1 MKPRTLLILI
11 TATALYACQTYVSNL
26 AIEPS
31 FTYQAMTGGGMV
43 VGGVSSDLENL
54 GAKRANRYADE
65 IKMAVEQ
72 ERTELVVIDTDSLRK
87 KMESATY
94 QAMMAE
100 WTDGLVISK
109 QTIAAVRKAVP
120 NIKSASF
127 ARIEETSTRVSNT
140 ENPIYENID
149 DKKKLI
155 GVTHNLAAMRE
166 ITVTYIVY
174 ELASGAKV
182 WSGIVPVTETEST
195 TQWHMYGGP
204 KTYTLEYPKFP
215 SVEEAFATAS
225 RGFAKNL
232 PKKK

>member
-11 TATALYACQTYVSNL
+11 TATAVYACQTYVSNL
-26 AIEPS
+26 AIDPS
-31 FTYQAMTGGGMV
+31 FTYQAMTGAGMV
-43 VGGVSSDLENL
+43 VGGVSSDLEIL
-54 GAKRANRYADE
+54 GAKRADRYADE
-65 IKMAVEQ
+65 IKMAVEK
-72 ERTELVVIDTDSLRK
+72 ERPELVVIGTDSLRK
-87 KMESATY
+87 KMGSPVY

-100 WTDGLVISK
+100 WTDGRVISK
-109 QTIAAVRKAVP
+109 QTIAAIKKAVP
-120 NIKSASF
+120 TVNYASF
-127 ARIEETSTRVSNT
+127 ARIQETSTRVSNT
-140 ENPIYENID
+140 ENPIYENKD

-166 ITVTYIVY
+166 ISVTYIVY
-174 ELASGAKV
+174 ELASGAAV

-225 RGFAKNL
+225 RGFAENL
-232 PKKK
+232 PKKM

>member
-1 MKPRTLLILI
+1 
-11 TATALYACQTYVSNL
+11 
-26 AIEPS
+26 
-31 FTYQAMTGGGMV
+31 MV

-54 GAKRANRYADE
+54 GAKRANHYADE
-65 IKMAVEQ
+65 IKIAVEK
-72 ERTELVVIDTDSLRK
+72 ERPALVVIDTESLPK
-87 KMESATY
+87 KMGSAAY
-94 QAMMAE
+94 QTMMAE
-100 WTDGLVISK
+100 WADGLVISK

-120 NIKSASF
+120 NIKYVSF

-140 ENPIYENID
+140 ENPIYENKD

-155 GVTHNLAAMRE
+155 GMTHNLAAMRE
-166 ITVTYIVY
+166 ISVAYIVY
-174 ELASGAKV
+174 ELASGTKV

-195 TQWHMYGGP
+195 TQWQMYGGP

-225 RGFAKNL
+225 RGFAENL

>member
-11 TATALYACQTYVSNL
+11 TATAVYACQTYVSNL
-26 AIEPS
+26 AIDPS
-31 FTYQAMTGGGMV
+31 FTYQAMTGAGMV
-43 VGGVSSDLENL
+43 IGGVSSDLEIL
-54 GAKRANRYADE
+54 GAKRADRYADE
-65 IKMAVEQ
+65 IKMAVEK
-72 ERTELVVIDTDSLRK
+72 ERPELVVIDTDSLHK
-87 KMESATY
+87 KMGSAAY

-109 QTIAAVRKAVP
+109 QTIAAIRKAVP
-120 NIKSASF
+120 NVKYASF

-140 ENPIYENID
+140 ENPIYENKD

-166 ITVTYIVY
+166 ISVTYIVY

-225 RGFAKNL
+225 RGFAENL